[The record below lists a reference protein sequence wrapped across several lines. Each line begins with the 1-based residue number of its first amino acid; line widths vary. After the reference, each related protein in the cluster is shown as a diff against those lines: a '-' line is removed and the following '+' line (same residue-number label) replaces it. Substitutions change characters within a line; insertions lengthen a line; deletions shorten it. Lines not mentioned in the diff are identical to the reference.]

1 MLVVRPVRCRSFI
14 PLAVLVLGLS
24 GCGTQIA
31 GHPEP
36 AAGFG
41 QPDESAAP
49 VTSNTNPVPPT
60 IPQPRGINL
69 DPCSLLTP
77 EDLAAV
83 GEPAGPPRPDDPTP
97 GICAHGLR
105 FEQNAAAAGFDV
117 PFTEVAAR
125 QPGGTA
131 TAIEGH
137 STWLYCEKREVYQ
150 TCAAATAVRED
161 RTLVT
166 LLSLHGATAA
176 DTAEAL
182 HGLTS
187 AALSKLPPG

>member
-1 MLVVRPVRCRSFI
+1 MA
-14 PLAVLVLGLS
+14 AVALGLS

-41 QPDESAAP
+41 APDETAASA
-49 VTSNTNPVPPT
+49 TSNASPVPPPT
-60 IPQPRGINL
+60 IPQPRGTDI
-69 DPCSLLTP
+69 DPCVLFAP
-77 EDLAAV
+77 EDLTAV
-83 GEPAGPPRPDDPTP
+83 GEPVGPPRPDDPGP
-97 GICAHGLR
+97 GICTHGLR
-105 FEQNAAAAGFDV
+105 FEQNAAAAGFGV
-117 PFTEVAAR
+117 PFAEAAAR

-150 TCAAATAVRED
+150 TCAATTAVRED
-161 RTLVT
+161 STLVT
-166 LLSLHGATAA
+166 LLSLHGASAA

-182 HGLTS
+182 HGLTG
-187 AALSKLPPG
+187 AALRKLPPG